1 MSDCSSCPSNGK
13 CGNDSGSCGVK
24 NNPVNKIK
32 YVIGVMSG
40 KGGVGKSTVS
50 ALLAKTLRKQ
60 GYKVGLMDADV
71 TGPSAARLMGLSG
84 KRAFAENKLII
95 PVENEDGIKVLS
107 LNMMLED
114 ENQPV
119 IWRGSLLSNCVQQFW
134 GETNWGELDYLVIDM
149 PPGTGDITL
158 TVMQSIPLSGVVMVS
173 LPQDMVGMIVNKS
186 INMAKMMNINI
197 LGIVENMSYMLCP
210 HCGEKI
216 RLFAGDNAKLA
227 AETGVELL
235 CELPTDPTLSALSDN
250 DNNVKADILERF
262 DYLATR
268 IGDKLK

>member
-1 MSDCSSCPSNGK
+1 MSDCSSCPSHGK
-13 CGNDSGSCGVK
+13 CGNDSGTCGIV
-24 NNPVNKIK
+24 NNPANKIK

-50 ALLAKTLRKQ
+50 ALLARALNKK

-71 TGPSAARLMGLSG
+71 TGPSAARLMGLTG
-84 KRAFAENKLII
+84 KRAYAEDKLIV
-95 PVENEDGIKVLS
+95 PVESAEGIKVLS

-119 IWRGSLLSNCVQQFW
+119 IWRGSLLSSCIQQFW

-149 PPGTGDITL
+149 PPGTGDVTL
-158 TVMQSIPLSGVVMVS
+158 TVMQSIPLSGVITVS
-173 LPQDMVGMIVNKS
+173 LPQDMVGMIVTKS
-186 INMAKMMNINI
+186 INMAKMMKVNV
-197 LGIVENMSYMLCP
+197 LGIIENMSYMLCP

-216 RLFAGDNAKLA
+216 KLFNGDNVKLA

-235 CELPTDPTLSALSDN
+235 CELPTDPTVGSIA
-250 DNNVKADILERF
+250 DNNGKVAEAIAEQF
-262 DYLATR
+262 DYLTKR
-268 IGDKLK
+268 IEDKLK